1 VLFDISKYN
10 THIVIY
16 VLCVLKCFMETNYVR
31 DYKLYVSHNILYT
44 YIVLPVDV
52 SVGFHLDKKKCTYAT
67 SNGAIDFR

>member
-1 VLFDISKYN
+1 
-10 THIVIY
+10 
-16 VLCVLKCFMETNYVR
+16 METNYVR

-67 SNGAIDFR
+67 SNGAIDFRWLSTVCVHWYYWTFITCSASYI